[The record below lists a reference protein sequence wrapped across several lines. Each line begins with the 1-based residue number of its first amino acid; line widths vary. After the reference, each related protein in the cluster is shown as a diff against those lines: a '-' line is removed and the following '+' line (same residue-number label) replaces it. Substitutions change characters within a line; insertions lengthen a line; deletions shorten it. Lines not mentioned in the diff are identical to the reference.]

1 MFFGGVSK
9 WRKNDE
15 LLRAARLHWPRPS
28 RTLSA
33 LLLLLLLLRARRE
46 VVARALV
53 VVVVYGCVVLLST
66 AYITIEPSSIELVSN
81 CERTLGLLGCAR
93 KKIRDQ
99 AK

>member
-1 MFFGGVSK
+1 MDFRDDASEMFFGGVSK

-28 RTLSA
+28 RPLSA

-53 VVVVYGCVVLLST
+53 VVVVVVVVYGCVVLLST
-66 AYITIEPSSIELVSN
+66 AYN
-81 CERTLGLLGCAR
+81 HRT
-93 KKIRDQ
+93 KFD
-99 AK
+99 